1 MRKSNIELI
10 IGFKEVFDLKNT
22 ENRDLT
28 RSNNLKLVMQQLFNH
43 DESSRAEIA
52 RKLGMSRSTISSLF
66 NELDEQ
72 GYIKHLGRG
81 GSSVVGGRKPEM
93 VQLNSHYGFIA
104 SFNITHAHLYAGF
117 FYLNGEKILYQRKN
131 ILEHHNILE
140 LLATM
145 SGYLDEAIANDDTV
159 HGLLGIG
166 ISMHAVIDNGEVIDS
181 PFVKMDGISIRDY
194 FTAKYS
200 IPVIVENEANL
211 AAIFERDFD
220 VDAPVSG
227 NMVVLSIHQG
237 LGTGIIANGHLFTGF
252 HGMAGELG
260 RAQIYSRD
268 GHRLQ
273 QVSRI
278 ISEDVLI
285 ADLASAGSLDKIDYS
300 NIAQI
305 CKHPTTEVEKVL
317 DEFADNMGLLLNNA
331 LMIYGPQKIYISCN
345 VMELIPL
352 LQKKIK
358 QSFGSYNQNVSVEFV
373 VGARYISMLGAAAI
387 VTREAL
393 KLQDFK
399 LHFRWPLEFSKNESE
414 Q

>member
-1 MRKSNIELI
+1 M
-10 IGFKEVFDLKNT
+10 KNM

-28 RSNNLKLVMQQLFNH
+28 RSNNLKLVLQQLFNH
-43 DESSRAEIA
+43 DEISRAEVA
-52 RKLGMSRSTISSLF
+52 RVLGMSRSTISSLF

-72 GYIKHLGRG
+72 GYVNHLGQG
-81 GSSVVGGRKPEM
+81 DSSEVGGRKPEM
-93 VQLNSHYGFIA
+93 VQLNSRYGFIA

-131 ILEHHNILE
+131 ILEHHNILD

-145 SGYLDEAIANDDTV
+145 SGYLDEAIANDDTI

-181 PFVKMDGISIRDY
+181 PFVKMDGISIKDY
-194 FTAKYS
+194 FTARYAV
-200 IPVIVENEANL
+200 PVIVENEANL

-220 VDAPVSG
+220 VDAPTSG

-237 LGTGIIANGHLFTGF
+237 LGTGIIANGQLFTGF

-260 RAQIYSRD
+260 RAQIYPRD
-268 GHRLQ
+268 GHRLH

-278 ISEDVLI
+278 ISEDILI
-285 ADLASAGSLDKIDYS
+285 AKLASAGSLDDIDYH
-300 NIAQI
+300 NVAQI
-305 CKHPTTEVEKVL
+305 CRQPTAAVEKVL
-317 DEFADNMGLLLNNA
+317 NNFADNMGLLLNDT
-331 LMIYGPQKIYISCN
+331 LMIYGPQKVYISCN
-345 VMELIPL
+345 LLELIPL

-358 QSFGSYNQNVSVEFV
+358 QAFGSYNQNVSVEFV

-387 VTREAL
+387 VTRKAL
-393 KLQDFK
+393 GLQDFK
-399 LHFRWPLEFSKNESE
+399 LHFRWPLELSKNEDE
-414 Q
+414 